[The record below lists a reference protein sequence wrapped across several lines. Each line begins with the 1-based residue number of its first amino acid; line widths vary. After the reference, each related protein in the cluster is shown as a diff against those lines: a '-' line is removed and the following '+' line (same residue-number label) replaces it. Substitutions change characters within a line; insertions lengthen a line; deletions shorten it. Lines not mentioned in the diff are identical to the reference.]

1 MLRVLKQAVPPLLND
16 VQGMPRSIRFA
27 SQVLQLA
34 LDRFGIEFA
43 HKAANVLQLA
53 ATALATF
60 DAAMFFNRE
69 AKEGGSSKVAKS
81 WALSWVNARP
91 TSCNRVASR
100 LRALFDGSS
109 VIRLGRK

>member
-16 VQGMPRSIRFA
+16 VQSMPRSIRFA

-69 AKEGGSSKVAKS
+69 AKGEAVRR
-81 WALSWVNARP
+81 WLN
-91 TSCNRVASR
+91 
-100 LRALFDGSS
+100 
-109 VIRLGRK
+109 LGP